1 MKIFRGFQLYEFYIY
16 SCADETD
23 DGAKLSSR
31 THILKWEVDSNEI
44 AGAFMKG
51 GGIRKALWKEREE
64 EIEFLL
70 GSL

>member
-1 MKIFRGFQLYEFYIY
+1 MNFIYIVVLMKQMMVQNSLQGLIL
-16 SCADETD
+16 
-23 DGAKLSSR
+23 LSG
-31 THILKWEVDSNEI
+31 KWTVMKW